1 MVSNEEIR
9 IALESKRRGV
19 DSEEF
24 LEIMQVPYEWAGNSY
39 LFDFDSMPVEKLS
52 EYIHYIFRQMGY
64 HLEEGTL
71 DNGIYLNVNV
81 GGHSFPNPSFKFKV
95 EIYPEGHKT
104 CLEISKAFIGW
115 YMSFCK
121 KIYGKN
127 YLNSELNRLADK
139 IKYLKPSV
147 VGYFICNKCG
157 GYFELNEG
165 ESPDDFS
172 DKCECGG
179 TLKYIPNREQ
189 PDIEL
194 VEKYNIS
201 YIKQTRH
208 YLNILVNIISFLI
221 LFFILLCFLFNT
233 HSFFGGVIFGLLLL
247 LYVLVLIR
255 SDF

>member
-24 LEIMQVPYEWAGNSY
+24 LEIMQVPYEWTGNSY
-39 LFDFDSMPVEKLS
+39 LFDFSSMPVETLS
-52 EYIHYIFRQMGY
+52 NYIHYIFRQMRY
-64 HLEEGTL
+64 HLDERTL

-81 GGHSFPNPSFKFKV
+81 GGRSFPNPSFKFKV
-95 EIYPEGHKT
+95 EIYHEGHKT
-104 CLEISKAFIGW
+104 YLEISRVFFGW

-147 VGYFICNKCG
+147 VGYFICDKCG

-165 ESPDDFS
+165 ELPDDFS
-172 DKCECGG
+172 DKCECRG
-179 TLKYIPNREQ
+179 TLKYILNREQ
-189 PDIEL
+189 PNIEL
-194 VEKYNIS
+194 VKKYNIS

-221 LFFILLCFLFNT
+221 LFFILLSFLFNT
-233 HSFFGGVIFGLLLL
+233 HFLGGVIFLLLL